1 MHLLSLQVTWWE
13 EIIKEQKIWA
23 AFGCHP
29 HHADSFGD
37 EEEAY
42 LRTAL
47 MNSKTVA
54 LGEIGLDYYKK

>member
-1 MHLLSLQVTWWE
+1 ME
-13 EIIKEQKIWA
+13 PKIWA

-29 HHADSFGD
+29 HFADHFG
-37 EEEAY
+37 EEANTY
-42 LRTAL
+42 LKAAL